1 MKLPITHD
9 SVTHEWVLPPKK
21 PASVFFHFSHDAP
34 IPMRIRDVVLVQNDT
49 YITVKWVGIGEKG
62 IMGVQCRAEDVGE
75 YMFDHKIQR
84 FQSVA
89 VDLWNES
96 TTPQPFLIG
105 LRLEHVP

>member
-21 PASVFFHFSHDAP
+21 PASVFFQFSPDAP
-34 IPMRIRDVVLVQNDT
+34 FPMRIRDVVLVQNDT
-49 YITVKWVGIGEKG
+49 YITVKWVGIGEQG
-62 IMGVQCRAEDVGE
+62 IMGAQCRPEDVGE
-75 YMFDHKIQR
+75 YMLDHTIEHFQR
-84 FQSVA
+84 VA